1 MKKNLLFILLFVGA
15 ISISTAKEIKPEK
28 AKLVAQNMYQQVSK
42 NKGSVNFELVYTS
55 KSKDISSSNKSGV
68 TEIPLFYVFNAGNE
82 NGFVIVSGDD
92 NTIPVLGYST
102 KGSFDNSNLPR
113 NFQKWLEN
121 YKNQIKYIVANNIKA
136 TEEIKTEW
144 KKLESGQSLNTNKD
158 VTAVN
163 PLLSVTW
170 SQSPYVNDLC
180 PFDVN
185 AGSANGYHVVSG
197 CPATAMA
204 QIMKYWEYPS
214 NGTGFHSYNH
224 STYGTLS
231 ANFAST
237 TYDWASMPNSVNSAN
252 NAVATLMYHCG
263 VAVEMMY
270 GPNSSGAYVIEADP
284 NNSNYPACSE
294 YAYKTYFGYDASS
307 IQGLFGLNYTDNAW
321 IQLLKN
327 DLDAGRPI
335 QYAGF
340 GAGGHTFVCDGYDNN
355 DYFHMNW
362 GWGGV
367 QDGFWLIDAL
377 NPGSGGTGSGAGTYN
392 NGQQAVFGIQPP
404 SGSIT
409 YDIALYEDVVADQNP
424 VWFGSSFTIHTDVAN
439 FGTNT
444 FDGDWTAVLFDENY
458 NFVDYIETL
467 SGYTLSD
474 GSHYTSGLDFSTSGM
489 VNALPGSYYI
499 GIFYRPTGG
508 DWVIVG
514 DGSYSN
520 LIPFEVYYS
529 NDIELYQD
537 MIIDIGTT
545 IEQNEAFTVTLDIT
559 NDGSSTFYGAFSVDL
574 YNLDGSYAETVQ
586 EMTGADL
593 DAGYFYDDL
602 EFITSGVSVAAG
614 TYMLV
619 LSHLEDGG
627 SWEMS
632 GSSYYPNPIYITIIE
647 PAIQPDMYEDNNIEN
662 DAYTLSLNFSSNN
675 ASTSTVGSNLHIGS
689 DDDYY
694 KINLASGY
702 DYTITARVHDSYN
715 SGNGNTYTSDVSWL
729 YQTGGSWSDSYD
741 DVMSGDITVNNGGTV
756 YFRVAPYFVGETGT
770 YLLDIDVSRSIVTE
784 VEDLE
789 FNKNLSVY
797 PNPTIDNLNI
807 KIENNTKVNSIKIV
821 DILGKQVLQ
830 INNPSFEN
838 NYLTIPVATLAQ
850 GTYIILIK
858 TEEDIWQQKFVKSK

>member
-1 MKKNLLFILLFVGA
+1 MKKILLFAFLIVVLVA
-15 ISISTAKEIKPEK
+15 ISTAKEVKPET

-42 NKGSVNFELVYTS
+42 NKGSINFELVYTS
-55 KSKDISSSNKSGV
+55 KSKDISNSNKSSV
-68 TEIPLFYVFNAGNE
+68 SEISLFYVFNAGDE

-92 NTIPVLGYST
+92 NAIPVLGYST
-102 KGSFDNSNLPR
+102 KGSFDSSNLPI
-113 NFQKWLEN
+113 NFRKWLDN
-121 YKNQIKYIVANNIKA
+121 YKNQINYIVSNNIKA
-136 TEEIKTEW
+136 SEETKQKW
-144 KKLESGQSLNTNKD
+144 AKLESGQLLNSNKGIM
-158 VTAVN
+158 AVS

-170 SQSPYVNDLC
+170 GQSPYVNALC
-180 PFDVN
+180 PYDTD
-185 AGSANGYHVVSG
+185 AGSSNNYHCVTG

-204 QIMKYWEYPS
+204 QIMKYWEYPTT
-214 NGTGFHSYNH
+214 GTGFHSYNH
-224 STYGTLS
+224 PDYGTLS
-231 ANFAST
+231 ANFGAT
-237 TYDWASMPNSVNSAN
+237 TYDWASMPNSVNGAN

-263 VAVEMMY
+263 VAVEMQY
-270 GPNSSGAYVIEADP
+270 GPTVSGSYVIMDG
-284 NNSNYPACSE
+284 YPDEQTCE
-294 YAYKTYFGYDASS
+294 YAYQTYFGYDASS
-307 IQGLFGLNYTDNAW
+307 IQGLWRSNYTDNAW
-321 IQLLKN
+321 KQLLKN

-340 GAGGHTFVCDGYDNN
+340 GEGGHTFVCDGYDDN

-362 GWGGV
+362 GWAGFY
-367 QDGFWLIDAL
+367 DGFFLLDDL
-377 NPGSGGTGSGAGTYN
+377 SPGPGGTGSGAGHYN
-392 NGQQAVFGIQPP
+392 DDQQAVLGIQPP
-404 SGSIT
+404 SGSIS
-409 YDIALYEDVVADQNP
+409 YDITLYEDVVADPNP
-424 VWFGSSFTIHTDVAN
+424 VWFGSSFTVHTDVAN
-439 FGTNT
+439 WGTNT
-444 FDGDWTAVLFDENY
+444 FNGDWTAVLFDENY

-467 SGYTLSD
+467 SGYTLTD

-508 DWVIVG
+508 DWVMVG

-520 LIPFEVYYS
+520 FIDFEVYYS

-537 MIIDIGTT
+537 MIIDVGTT

-586 EMTGADL
+586 ELTGAEL

-602 EFITSGVSVAAG
+602 EFTSSGVSVAAG
-614 TYMLV
+614 TYMLA

-632 GSSYYPNPIYITIIE
+632 GSSYYPNPIYITVIE

-662 DAYTLSLNFSSNN
+662 DAYILSLNFSSNN

-715 SGNGNTYTSDVSWL
+715 SGNGNTYTSDVSWV
-729 YQTGGSWSDSYD
+729 YQAGGSWSDSYD
-741 DVMSGDITVNNGGTV
+741 DVMSSEITVNNGGTV
-756 YFRVAPYFVGETGT
+756 YFKVSPYFVGETGT
-770 YLLDIDVSRSIVTE
+770 YLLDIQVSRTVTSI
-784 VEDLE
+784 EDIT
-789 FNKNLSVY
+789 FNELLSVY
-797 PNPTIDNLNI
+797 PNPAIDNLNI
-807 KIENNTKVNSIKIV
+807 KIENNTKVNSIEIV
-821 DILGKQVLQ
+821 DILGKQVLL

-838 NYLTIPVATLAQ
+838 NNLTIPVNNLEQ
-850 GTYIILIK
+850 GTYMILIK
-858 TEEDIWQQKFVKSK
+858 TEEDIWKQKFVKSK